1 MRVTVTGSTEPWPCL
16 LSQPG
21 RERERSRVA
30 GWKVEWA
37 MCWDGLHPF
46 ERRGAELRSQKII
59 GEASHLI
66 SLSPGCRGWEWP
78 QEMMISHGLGFSSAG
93 WKERWEEKIHTSVHT
108 CTHTGTGVCVSQLPT
123 DLTVVVGLCISQ
135 TTQWIE
141 DLLPWVTPRVHLW
154 WSCPSFSPT
163 WLWPEGGDP
172 SFWLPS
178 VSVLLWLVADGECSI
193 HFWAVAFPTS
203 PRRGL
208 QNHSRHWEG

>member
-30 GWKVEWA
+30 GWKVEWE
-37 MCWDGLHPF
+37 MCWDGLHPS

-78 QEMMISHGLGFSSAG
+78 QEMIISHGLGFSSAG

-108 CTHTGTGVCVSQLPT
+108 CTHTGTGVCVFPSFL
-123 DLTVVVGLCISQ
+123 LTSLWLWAYAFHRPHSGLRTCCPGSPPGSIS
-135 TTQWIE
+135 
-141 DLLPWVTPRVHLW
+141 DGHALLSLQADFDPRVAIPA
-154 WSCPSFSPT
+154 SDCPLF
-163 WLWPEGGDP
+163 LCCFG
-172 SFWLPS
+172 F
-178 VSVLLWLVADGECSI
+178 
-193 HFWAVAFPTS
+193 
-203 PRRGL
+203 
-208 QNHSRHWEG
+208 